1 MILPKIKEQLLAT
14 YSQLTSWISEDKR
27 EATPPEKSFTE
38 LPQQLQ
44 ESLDNAIKDL
54 PNHPTYLKAVQKA
67 LDSSFSNW
75 YNDPANS
82 HNSLAILSSPVEPI
96 SLILQN
102 SLETWQNEQQIALKT
117 LAWQNR
123 PEKPENLQSKLLKQL
138 GRGTLAQQENKL
150 EIIIIPDLSYCFLRS
165 VEGLDGIEYFRD
177 TLLKDRSRFW
187 IIGCGKVTWQYL
199 DAVCKI
205 GAYFDEI
212 ISLSFLNDEQLQV
225 WLKPIVTAMN
235 IDFTKH
241 EEQSEDDQTT
251 AEKRYFQKLAR
262 ASNGISSVAV
272 KLFKISLAYEPNEL
286 DSETINSLVKV
297 LNPRLPK
304 LPELNPNEH
313 YLLFSVLLHSNLSLP
328 HLAMSLGDDESNVQH
343 LVQVLCR
350 ADILKVKDNLLSI
363 NPLYYPQLRDELDY
377 NNFLIAEE

>member
-363 NPLYYPQLRDELDY
+363 
-377 NNFLIAEE
+377 